1 MNILDLNWIHHTFQ
15 AALNCPN
22 RPVAHVVIDSRD
34 IQAGDVFFAIQG
46 ERFDGHDYV
55 DAALAKGALLA
66 ITSRADC
73 VGKEGC
79 LNVDNTE
86 HALGQLAKAWRMRL
100 NPMVLGITGSSG
112 KTTVK
117 EMVAAIL
124 RRAFGAQAVLA
135 TAGNLNNHL
144 GLPLTLLKLKPEH
157 RFAVVEMGMN
167 HAGELAYLSNL
178 AKPDKALI
186 NNVLHAHIGC
196 GFDSLA
202 DIARAKS
209 EIYSGLPE
217 NGLAVYPA
225 DNEYQPIFQA
235 AAQSCSIRTFG
246 IGQGDV
252 DAEKIVLE
260 PTCSCFYLHLP
271 QSAVE
276 VHLPCAGHHNIH
288 NALAAAALLAD
299 VVDAEDIARGLA
311 DYQTVGS
318 RLRMLQA
325 ACGARLIDDSYNAN
339 PDSMKAALEVLAGFD
354 APRCFV
360 MGEMGELGKHAP
372 QLHWQVG
379 EYAREL
385 GIEDALFVGEHA
397 IQAAHAF
404 GEKGQYFA
412 NKTDLIQCLKKIITK
427 QHTVLIK
434 GSRFMKMEEVLDA
447 LLETKLIQAK
457 AT

>member
-22 RPVAHVVIDSRD
+22 CPVERVVIDSRD

-79 LNVDNTE
+79 LNVDDTE
-86 HALGQLAKAWRMRL
+86 HALGQLAKAWRMHL

-144 GLPLTLLKLKPEH
+144 GLPLTLLKLTPEH

-178 AKPDKALI
+178 AKPDKSLI

-196 GFDSLA
+196 GFNSLA

-209 EIYSGLPE
+209 EIYTGLPE

-225 DNEYQPIFQA
+225 DNEYRAIFQA
-235 AAQSCSIRTFG
+235 ALKQHQSRTFG
-246 IGQGDV
+246 VVQGDV
-252 DAEKIVLE
+252 YAKNIEL
-260 PTCSCFYLHLP
+260 
-271 QSAVE
+271 Q
-276 VHLPCAGHHNIH
+276 PCASHFTLCLPENEIPVRLPAPGKHNIS
-288 NALAAAALLAD
+288 NALAAVALLVD
-299 VVDAEDIARGLA
+299 VVDAGDIAQGLA

-339 PDSMKAALEVLAGFD
+339 PDSMKVALEVLIGFD
-354 APRCFV
+354 APHCFV
-360 MGEMGELGKHAP
+360 MGEMGELGEYAP
-372 QLHWQVG
+372 QLHHQVG
-379 EYAREL
+379 EYARKL
-385 GIEDALFVGEHA
+385 GIENALFLGKNA
-397 IQAAHAF
+397 FQAACAF
-404 GEKGQYFA
+404 GEKGQYFTDKA
-412 NKTDLIQCLKKIITK
+412 DLIQCLKGIVTD

-447 LLETKLIQAK
+447 LLDIKTTQRQ
-457 AT
+457 